1 MRAKYGN
8 VAVFAEGHEYI
19 KTLLASCADK
29 VIGGHMPIVPESGL
43 IKEEA
48 AISLW

>member
-1 MRAKYGN
+1 MRAKYGF

-19 KTLLASCADK
+19 KTLLASCANK
-29 VIGGHMPIVPESGL
+29 VIGGHILIVPESGP

-48 AISLW
+48 AASLW